1 MWTNGCWDRQFPLI
15 FNWLQVLLSQK
26 FLLSA
31 LLKEVLSL
39 FSVIIAL
46 GNFPNKSLGGKKGS
60 MTSSDK
66 SWVNSSVSRSS
77 PTTDLVSFYDLYK
90 YFRWMFTTDLDK
102 RVSGKQTNFSIL
114 NNFPICLSISWI
126 LWFTQLINIY
136 CVLMENI
143 CTFSAFASFPNVC
156 SNSIMRHARAIWEI

>member
-1 MWTNGCWDRQFPLI
+1 
-15 FNWLQVLLSQK
+15 
-26 FLLSA
+26 
-31 LLKEVLSL
+31 
-39 FSVIIAL
+39 
-46 GNFPNKSLGGKKGS
+46 

-77 PTTDLVSFYDLYK
+77 QTTDLVSFYDLYK

-102 RVSGKQTNFSIL
+102 RVSGKRTNFSIL

-136 CVLMENI
+136 CVYGKHLHI
-143 CTFSAFASFPNVC
+143 LCFCQFPKCLLKLN
-156 SNSIMRHARAIWEI
+156 MRHSRAIWEILLFDPFRSNVFEAFEFLTRLLPICVVPNHGSVIWKLLCIKWKC